1 MMKCL
6 RQHLA
11 FGGVLAVLAL
21 GGVSAVADSSL
32 FPNGEPDWSALRIAS
47 SHSVASAATSL
58 DAGYPASII
67 SPASSLEARYRTI
80 GISEGIGM
88 CSDKF
93 VGFIVIVR

>member
-1 MMKCL
+1 MNCL

-11 FGGVLAVLAL
+11 LGGVLAAIAL
-21 GGVSAVADSSL
+21 GGVSAVADNSL
-32 FPNGEPDWSALRIAS
+32 FPNGEPDWSTLRTAS

-58 DAGYPASII
+58 DAGYPASVI
-67 SPASSLEARYRTI
+67 SPSSSLEARYRTI

-88 CSDKF
+88 RSDKF

>member
-6 RQHLA
+6 RQHPA

-21 GGVSAVADSSL
+21 GVASAIADSSL
-32 FPNGEPDWSALRIAS
+32 FPNGEPNWSAQRIAS

-58 DAGYPASII
+58 DAGYPASVI
-67 SPASSLEARYRTI
+67 SPSSSLEARYRTI

-88 CSDKF
+88 RSDKF
-93 VGFIVIVR
+93 VGMIIVIR